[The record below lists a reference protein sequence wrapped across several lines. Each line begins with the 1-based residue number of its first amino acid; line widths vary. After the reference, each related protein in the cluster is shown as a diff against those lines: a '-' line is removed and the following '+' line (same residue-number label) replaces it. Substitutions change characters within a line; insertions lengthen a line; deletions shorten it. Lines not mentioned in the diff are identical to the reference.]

1 MNEGMA
7 MTPEREKTIRD
18 IAVTKKSVI
27 DIGIFYEVLD
37 GLDEVRFQ
45 MKTLELKLLETDRL
59 YLKLLESMTS

>member
-1 MNEGMA
+1 

>member
-1 MNEGMA
+1 MA